1 MTITTCPSL
10 QALSLGGLDAEQREH
25 VSSCLR
31 CQILL
36 RNHRAE
42 ALSEPDAAASESR
55 GPEEQGVDVIV
66 FDDVQSGDLT
76 LVSAPGSDTN
86 LVALVL
92 QVKETEAKVV
102 PVSGDIWAATEWDLV
117 LDSTVLGYAAIAQVW
132 NYGSVLVEQ
141 LQEVAAHAPEAVTEQ
156 VKTMYRAALD
166 SEEVPAG
173 LPVGPRVLSDED
185 PRLLAQDDAA
195 EVVRVYWEPLITLSG
210 IASVAELV
218 SSRSQELSLSRQ
230 ELKAAVRDRFTWL
243 DDLES
248 GTRDLRKVLS
258 PAQLAE
264 VFKKLAVPGSKR
276 LGEIV
281 LATIAATP
289 RRAAPEESG
298 LAFARRRQGSWLP
311 IEEEPQLSPEAYVKE
326 LLDALGE

>member
-1 MTITTCPSL
+1 MTTASCPSL
-10 QALSLGGLDAEQREH
+10 QALLLGELDAEQREH
-25 VSSCLR
+25 VPSCLR

-36 RNHRAE
+36 RNRRAD
-42 ALSEPDAAASESR
+42 APSEPGAAATESR
-55 GPEEQGVDVIV
+55 EPEERGVDVVV
-66 FDDVQSGDLT
+66 FDEVQSGDLA
-76 LVSAPGSDTN
+76 LVSVPGSDTN

-102 PVSGDIWAATEWDLV
+102 PVSGDTWAATEWDLL

-141 LQEVAAHAPEAVTEQ
+141 LREVATRVPEAVAEQ
-156 VKTMYRAALD
+156 VKTMYRAALHSD
-166 SEEVPAG
+166 EVPTG

-185 PRLLAQDDAA
+185 PRLLAQDAAA
-195 EVVRVYWEPLITLSG
+195 EAARVYWEPLITLSG
-210 IASVAELV
+210 VASVAELV
-218 SSRSQELSLSRQ
+218 SSRSEELSLSRQ
-230 ELKAAVRDRFTWL
+230 ELKAAVRDRFSWL

-264 VFKKLAVPGSKR
+264 VFKTLAVPGSKR

-311 IEEEPQLSPEAYVKE
+311 TEEEPQLSPEAYVRE
-326 LLDALGE
+326 LLDALGA